1 MSVDY
6 GKSSWAQGDHG
17 MATTVNM
24 ANMVTTAATAAKAH
38 MACRAS
44 RASMA
49 ERAPAVIDTFARTFL
64 IGKSQFYLEV
74 TIVFTILQRGV

>member
-1 MSVDY
+1 
-6 GKSSWAQGDHG
+6 
-17 MATTVNM
+17 MATAVNMANM

-49 ERAPAVIDTFARTFL
+49 KRAPAVIDTFARTFL

-74 TIVFTILQRGV
+74 TIVFTMLQRGV